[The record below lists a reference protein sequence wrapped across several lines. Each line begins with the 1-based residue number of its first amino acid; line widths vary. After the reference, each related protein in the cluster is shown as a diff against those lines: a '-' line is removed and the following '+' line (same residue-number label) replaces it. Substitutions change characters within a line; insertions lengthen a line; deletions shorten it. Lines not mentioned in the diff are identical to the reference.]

1 MEEEQTKEFPLAER
15 VFHLK
20 AHDTTV
26 KTEFIAGLTTFF
38 SVAYIIILCPNI
50 ISLTGMPKEAAI
62 AATIWAS
69 AISTLLIGIIANY
82 PVALAP
88 GVGSISL
95 FTFYIVGVLGLP
107 WKTALGAVFI
117 TGVIFLLLTIS
128 GARQAIVHG
137 IPLSLKRAISVG
149 IGFFITF
156 LGLKSAGII
165 VADKATIIGLG
176 NLASPAVIISL
187 IGFLAT
193 AALMAKGVSGAIII
207 GIFFTMIIGVCFGI
221 SSMPKGIEEIV
232 SLSFPSVADTFGMLD
247 ITGVF
252 GFGVLTIIFNL
263 TMLDLFDTIGTLIAV
278 MNKANMMDEDGHIPR
293 LDRAMTAD
301 SLGTI
306 IGSVFGTPTITSYI
320 ESATGVAAGG
330 RTGFTAVVVA
340 ACFMLSLVF
349 APLIAHVPSFAT
361 APALILIG
369 ALMMPSITKIDFDD
383 ITEAVPAFLTIF
395 MMPLTSSIGIG
406 FAFGFISYVIL
417 RIFTGRAGE
426 LSLTMWI
433 ISAAF
438 LVNLIMR

>member
-15 VFHLK
+15 LFHLK
-20 AHDTTV
+20 EHGTTL
-26 KTEFIAGLTTFF
+26 KTEAIAGVTTFF
-38 SVAYIIILCPNI
+38 SLAYIIILCPNI
-50 ISLTGMPKEAAI
+50 ISLTGIPKEAAI

-69 AISTLLIGIIANY
+69 AISTLLMGFIANY

-88 GVGSISL
+88 GVDSISL
-95 FTFYIVGVLGLP
+95 FTFYVVGVLGLP
-107 WKTALGAVFI
+107 WKTALGAIFI
-117 TGVIFLLLTIS
+117 TGVIFLLLTVS
-128 GARQAIVHG
+128 GARQEIVRG

-156 LGLKSAGII
+156 LGLKSAGLL
-165 VADKATIIGLG
+165 VADKTTIIGLG
-176 NLASPAVIISL
+176 NLATPTAMITI
-187 IGFLAT
+187 IGFLVT
-193 AALMAKGVSGAIII
+193 AALMANGVAGAIII
-207 GIFFTMIIGVCFGI
+207 GIFFTMLLGVMFGI
-221 SSMPKGIEEIV
+221 ASLPKGIDEII
-232 SLSFPSVADTFGMLD
+232 SLSLPSLADTFGTLD
-247 ITGVF
+247 IMGVF
-252 GFGVLTIIFNL
+252 SFGIATILLNL
-263 TMLDLFDTIGTLIAV
+263 TMMDLFNTIATLIAV
-278 MNKANMMDEDGHIPR
+278 MHKADMMDENGDIPK

-306 IGSVFGTPTITSYI
+306 IGSIFGTPTITSYI
-320 ESATGVAAGG
+320 ESATGVASGG
-330 RTGFTAVVVA
+330 RTGLTAVVVA
-340 ACFMLSLVF
+340 VCLLLSLVF
-349 APLIAHVPSFAT
+349 APLVALVPGFAT

-369 ALMMPSITKIDFDD
+369 ALMIPSITKIDFDD